1 MYSFLNFADQ
11 SLIGPTTLANI
22 ILKVQKISV
31 NEVSWRNKNDES
43 TDLFQCRKI
52 LLSLRA
58 QFGHQQPIWSR
69 GVATEKGQC
78 RNTYWYL
85 LHFSESTFT
94 FVIKLCILIKII
106 QCHCLDPTFLQNGT
120 TDFDETLHVAW
131 ICLPE
136 GFSNSGRAGGRFS
149 LASNQYIVCFFAKI
163 SWK

>member
-1 MYSFLNFADQ
+1 MLRALQ
-11 SLIGPTTLANI
+11 
-22 ILKVQKISV
+22 
-31 NEVSWRNKNDES
+31 NDES

-106 QCHCLDPTFLQNGT
+106 QCHYLERIFLQNGT

-131 ICLPE
+131 VCSGE
-136 GFSNSGRAGGRFS
+136 GFSTIGTSGYS
-149 LASNQYIVCFFAKI
+149 SVLPCKYT
-163 SWK
+163 